1 MLWLWYTSLSM
12 EHLQQKMLIWSQPF
26 LFQLH
31 VVTDISAVTKLLHKT
46 MHDEPIFPLPLPR
59 INKSASSSYPP
70 SLWPCHLWELTRW
83 NNGLRIHLIFIISC
97 STVKLK
103 QTLHQ
108 RTTGGEH
115 GWKLKKIANIAL
127 TFYRCINY
135 VIEGPGWREKAHSW
149 IFTVWKYTYTVH
161 VQSCKLDHTKTYFW
175 GIPDT
180 YKSMD
185 LD

>member
-31 VVTDISAVTKLLHKT
+31 VVTDISAVTKLLHTT
-46 MHDEPIFPLPLPR
+46 MHDEPIFPLPLPQ
-59 INKSASSSYPP
+59 INKSASSSYPL
-70 SLWPCHLWELTRW
+70 SLWTWHLWELKWW
-83 NNGLRIHLIFIISC
+83 NNGLYIHVIISG

-115 GWKLKKIANIAL
+115 GWKPKKIANIAL
-127 TFYRCINY
+127 TIYRCINY

-161 VQSCKLDHTKTYFW
+161 VQSCKLDHT
-175 GIPDT
+175 
-180 YKSMD
+180 
-185 LD
+185 

>member
-70 SLWPCHLWELTRW
+70 SLWPCHLWELKRW

-97 STVKLK
+97 STVTLK

-161 VQSCKLDHTKTYFW
+161 VQSCKLDHT
-175 GIPDT
+175 
-180 YKSMD
+180 
-185 LD
+185 